1 MISDGSESQLMATTN
16 RGEVVMSKK
25 TVTQRNQGDPKK
37 RQRSGRKLPSTAAG
51 KSSDALRRATGRDYN
66 EWFARLDAWGA
77 PGRPYREIADWL
89 TGKHDVSRWWAQKLI
104 VEYEQERGLRPP
116 GIRRDG
122 TFEVGASKTVA
133 VPVGRLFDAFVNSRQ
148 RRKWLIDRSMSLRTS
163 RPGREA
169 RFDWEDGV
177 TRVVV
182 GFTAKGKTKS
192 QVAVRHEHLPNA
204 QTAEETKAY
213 WRERMVA
220 LKAMLE

>member
-1 MISDGSESQLMATTN
+1 VPG
-16 RGEVVMSKK
+16 GVVSKK
-25 TVTQRNQGDPKK
+25 MVTQRNQSDKKKK
-37 RQRSGRKLPSTAAG
+37 RQRSARKPSSTAAV

-89 TGKHDVSRWWAQKLI
+89 TGRHDVSRWWAQKLI
-104 VEYEQERGLRPP
+104 VEYEQERGSRPP

-133 VPVGRLFDAFVNSRQ
+133 VPVERLFDAFVNSRQ
-148 RRKWLIDRSMSLRTS
+148 RRKWLTDRSMSLRTS
-163 RPGREA
+163 KPDREA
-169 RFDWEDGV
+169 RFVWEDGV

-182 GFTAKGKTKS
+182 EFTAKGKTKS
-192 QVAVRHEHLPNA
+192 QVYVRHEHLPNA
-204 QTAEETKAY
+204 RTAEETKAY